1 MMRTV
6 ITVRDGVP
14 QGTFIDDTCVTS
26 AEYGRKK
33 CMCAQHMDL
42 RAPYTSGQRADV
54 PVGTISVVVS
64 LNTYKTSCVQV
75 HASEKI

>member
-1 MMRTV
+1 MVFHRGHLSTTHV
-6 ITVRDGVP
+6 KRVQNTEER
-14 QGTFIDDTCVTS
+14 
-26 AEYGRKK
+26 K